1 MSRSTQ
7 RVLLSHSRPTKNTS
21 RTPACL
27 LASGILKGVSRLDH
41 DPGLARWRRGC
52 GALVLA
58 LAASSACTEEVQLGV
73 NHVSS
78 GAGDSGIGGAAGDM
92 QPPPAGAAGTS
103 LAGAGTGG
111 SGSVALDAGPC
122 VPADCGPRTYEC
134 GDCAD
139 NDGDG
144 RVDAADPQCL
154 GPCDDSEAEL
164 FSGLDRNVNTSC
176 RIDCYFDSNSGYDD
190 GCEWAFACD
199 PNGVAPDYPPTGDD
213 RCEYEPD
220 RDCSPELEGQSQ
232 QCRDNCL
239 PQVPNG
245 CDCFGCCELPA
256 NSGRFVWLGSENLD
270 AAHCELE
277 SNEDPSVCRPCT
289 QVPSCN
295 NPCDTCELCVG
306 KPSLP
311 ESCGGSLAA
320 CPFDW
325 RSCDAQN
332 GLGCLQLEY
341 CITGCCVPL
350 PR

>member
-1 MSRSTQ
+1 
-7 RVLLSHSRPTKNTS
+7 V
-21 RTPACL
+21 
-27 LASGILKGVSRLDH
+27 
-41 DPGLARWRRGC
+41 RRFVAC
-52 GALVLA
+52 GALVLL
-58 LAASSACTEEVQLGV
+58 LAFGGACTEEVQLGV
-73 NHVSS
+73 SAVSS
-78 GAGDSGIGGAAGDM
+78 GAADSGSGGGAGGAGDPPPSGAGGTSIGGLGGSAGA
-92 QPPPAGAAGTS
+92 PPA
-103 LAGAGTGG
+103 L
-111 SGSVALDAGPC
+111 LDAGPC
-122 VPADCGPRTYEC
+122 VPAACGTRSYEC
-134 GDCAD
+134 GDCDD

-144 RVDAADPQCL
+144 RSDAADPQCL

-164 FSGLDRNVNTSC
+164 FSGLDTNVSASC

-190 GCEWAFACD
+190 GCDWAFACD

-213 RCEYEPD
+213 RCEFEPA
-220 RDCSPELEGQSQ
+220 RDCSAELDGQSQ
-232 QCRDNCL
+232 ACRDACL

-277 SNEDPSVCRPCT
+277 SNDDPSVCRPCT

-295 NPCDTCELCVG
+295 NPCDPCELCVG
-306 KPSLP
+306 KPELP

-320 CPFDW
+320 CANDW
-325 RSCDAQN
+325 RACDPES